1 MDSDRYE
8 SKNQIRRMFVY
19 GTLMKGFV
27 NYDHHLRGQVISITQ
42 GDTAGQLYHLP
53 QGYPALVEGDK
64 AIKGEVM
71 ELVDRGI
78 LEKLD
83 RLEGFVEG
91 RTDNLY
97 ERAIRTVVLE
107 NGAIVECWVYLF
119 CDEAY
124 ADSSGIEIPDGDW
137 RKFIQMKGV
146 SR

>member
-71 ELVDRGI
+71 ELVDRG
-78 LEKLD
+78 
-83 RLEGFVEG
+83 RCV
-91 RTDNLY
+91 
-97 ERAIRTVVLE
+97 
-107 NGAIVECWVYLF
+107 
-119 CDEAY
+119 
-124 ADSSGIEIPDGDW
+124 
-137 RKFIQMKGV
+137 
-146 SR
+146 